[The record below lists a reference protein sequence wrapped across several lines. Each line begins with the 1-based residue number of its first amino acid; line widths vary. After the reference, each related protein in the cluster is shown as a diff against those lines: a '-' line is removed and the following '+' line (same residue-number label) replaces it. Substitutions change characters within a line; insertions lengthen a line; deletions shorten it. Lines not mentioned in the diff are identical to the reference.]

1 MPIERRNKI
10 IRELQ
15 MAVDQLT
22 SPQEYAL
29 GGFSQCGGVMAFSRE
44 SEIGHLAEVHLNG
57 ESVTIEDE
65 TEVINEK
72 QIRVRSE
79 RH

>member
-57 ESVTIEDE
+57 ESVIIEDE
-65 TEVINEK
+65 TEVIHDPH
-72 QIRVRSE
+72 IRVRSE
-79 RH
+79 SH